1 MFVQIY
7 AIKNCLIILKY
18 KLKQSNK
25 QGNRSDSVLHHK
37 KNGLK
42 HLNYVDAVQ

>member
-7 AIKNCLIILKY
+7 AIKNCLVILKY
-18 KLKQSNK
+18 KLKQSYK
-25 QGNRSDSVLHHK
+25 QGNRSDSVHHK